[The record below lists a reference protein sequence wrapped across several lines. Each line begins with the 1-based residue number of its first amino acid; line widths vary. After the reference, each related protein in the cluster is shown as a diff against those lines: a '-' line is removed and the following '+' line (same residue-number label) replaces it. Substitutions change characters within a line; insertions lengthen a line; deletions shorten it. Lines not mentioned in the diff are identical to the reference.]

1 MEANPRR
8 FPGLRLLA
16 AKYLGL
22 SFTWTEWEKHAS
34 YYEPAPPPRYN
45 TRGCLSAARPARSRA
60 PGTDRARLLPPAP
73 PGRPRSPAPAAPPA
87 GAGRGAGGQS
97 RPALGVLRP
106 GDPCAGARPRVA
118 SWGPAGRLQPRE
130 AGERPPGLGRVAASV
145 PPLGV
150 AGEEASLPAEPRA
163 PGFAWDVRGEGGGL
177 YGRGSFPASLAC
189 SCSQTRPCRPVWRSG
204 KGSSSA
210 SPKC

>member
-1 MEANPRR
+1 MHLITSPLRR
-8 FPGLRLLA
+8 PGTTQGA
-16 AKYLGL
+16 ACQPLGAALPARIGL
-22 SFTWTEWEKHAS
+22 SS
-34 YYEPAPPPRYN
+34 CR
-45 TRGCLSAARPARSRA
+45 RP
-60 PGTDRARLLPPAP
+60 P

-97 RPALGVLRP
+97 RPALGLLRP

-150 AGEEASLPAEPRA
+150 AGEETSLPAEPRA
-163 PGFAWDVRGEGGGL
+163 PGFAWDVRGEGGGWMVV
-177 YGRGSFPASLAC
+177 GRSLPLWRAPVPKRVPAARCGGVGREVALPPLNANADS
-189 SCSQTRPCRPVWRSG
+189 RRG
-204 KGSSSA
+204 F
-210 SPKC
+210 